1 MDINLL
7 NHFTIADLILFIFLL
22 SALFQFFYW
31 GFFYSRLAFY
41 KEKRKNAKHCPV
53 SVIICAK
60 DEGENLKKYLPS
72 VLTQNYSDYEVIVVN
87 DCSEDNTAEIL
98 EEFEKK
104 YPRLRTTAIKKDA
117 KFTHGKKLALTI
129 GIKAAK
135 NEWLLMTDADCEP
148 ESPEWISSMQ
158 KNFTSDTSVV
168 LGYGGYFQGKG
179 LLNNYIRN
187 DALSVAIQYLSFTM
201 RGLPY
206 MGVGRN
212 LAYRRSVFFDNKGF
226 SSHAKLA
233 SGDDDLFVNQVA
245 NKNNTKI
252 EISRESFTHTEAKK
266 SFPEWAKQK
275 RRHLTTGKYYNSK
288 TKWLL
293 GGELFSRVFFY
304 IGFLILIINLSYPV
318 LVASVF
324 VLRAVLIG
332 IVIKLS
338 MNHLNEKYLFLTS
351 QAYDFVSPLVNFF
364 FFIANKFSPRKPSW
378 K

>member
-1 MDINLL
+1 MD
-7 NHFTIADLILFIFLL
+7 TILSGHLKIIDIILYLFVL
-22 SALFQFFYW
+22 SALLQFFYW
-31 GFFYSRLAFY
+31 GYLYSRLGYY
-41 KEKRKNAKHCPV
+41 KEKRKKAKHCPV
-53 SVIICAK
+53 SVVICAK

-72 VLTQNYSDYEVIVVN
+72 ILTQNYSEYEVIVVN

-104 YPRLRTTAIKKDA
+104 YPRLRTTTIKKDA

-135 NEWLLMTDADCEP
+135 NEWLLMTDADCVP
-148 ESPEWISSMQ
+148 ETPDWITSMQ

-168 LGYGGYFQGKG
+168 LGYGGYFQRRS

-187 DALSVAIQYLSFTM
+187 DALSVAIQYLSFAM
-201 RGLPY
+201 AGVPY

-212 LAYRRSVFFDNKGF
+212 LAYRRSVFFENKGF
-226 SSHAKLA
+226 SSHVKLA
-233 SGDDDLFVNQVA
+233 SGDDDLFVNQIA

-252 EISRESFTHTEAKK
+252 EIRHESHTRTEAKK
-266 SFPEWAKQK
+266 TFAEWAKQK
-275 RRHLTTGKYYNSK
+275 RRHLTTGSHYNLK
-288 TKWLL
+288 IKWLL
-293 GGELFSRVFFY
+293 GGEILSRVFFY
-304 IGFLILIINLSYPV
+304 ISFLFLIIGLNFPV

-324 VLRAVLIG
+324 ILRAVLMG

-351 QAYDFVSPLVNFF
+351 QAYDFVSPMVNFF

>member
-1 MDINLL
+1 MDIILF
-7 NHFTIADLILFIFLL
+7 NHFTIADLFLFVFLL
-22 SALFQFFYW
+22 TALFQFFYW

-41 KEKRKNAKHCPV
+41 KEKRKNAKLCPV
-53 SVIICAK
+53 SVVICAK

-72 VLTQNYSDYEVIVVN
+72 VLTQSYPDYEVIVVN
-87 DCSEDNTAEIL
+87 DCSEDNTAEVL

-135 NEWLLMTDADCEP
+135 NEWLLMTDADCKP
-148 ESPEWISSMQ
+148 ESREWISSMQ
-158 KNFTSDTSVV
+158 KNFTNDTSVV
-168 LGYGGYFQGKG
+168 LGYGGYFSGKG
-179 LLNNYIRN
+179 FLNNYIRN
-187 DALSVAIQYLSFTM
+187 DALMVAIQYLSFAMT
-201 RGLPY
+201 GLPY

-226 SSHAKLA
+226 SSHAKLV
-233 SGDDDLFVNQVA
+233 SGDDDLFVNQIA

-252 EISRESFTHTEAKK
+252 EISPESHTRTEAKRPF
-266 SFPEWAKQK
+266 SEWAKQK
-275 RRHLTTGKYYNSK
+275 RRHLTTGSHYNLR

-293 GGELFSRVFFY
+293 GGELISRVFFY
-304 IGFLILIINLSYPV
+304 ISFLILIISLKYSV
-318 LVASVF
+318 LVGSIFILRV
-324 VLRAVLIG
+324 VLMG
-332 IVIKLS
+332 IVVKLS

-351 QAYDFVSPLVNFF
+351 QAYDFVSPIVNFF
-364 FFIANKFSPRKPSW
+364 FFIANKLSPRKPSW

>member
-1 MDINLL
+1 MDTTLF
-7 NHFTIADLILFIFLL
+7 NHFTITDLFL
-22 SALFQFFYW
+22 SALMLSALLQFFYW
-31 GFFYSRLAFY
+31 GFFYSRIAFY
-41 KEKRKNAKHCPV
+41 KEKRKNAKPCPV
-53 SVIICAK
+53 SVVICAK

-104 YPRLRTTAIKKDA
+104 YPRLRTTTIKKDA

-135 NEWLLMTDADCEP
+135 NEWLLMTDADCKP
-148 ESPEWISSMQ
+148 ESQEWISSIQ
-158 KNFTSDTSVV
+158 KNFTNDTSVV
-168 LGYGGYFQGKG
+168 LGYGGYFSGKG
-179 LLNNYIRN
+179 FLNNYIRN
-187 DALSVAIQYLSFTM
+187 DALLVAIQYLSFAMT
-201 RGLPY
+201 GLPY

-233 SGDDDLFVNQVA
+233 SGDDDLFVNQIA
-245 NKNNTKI
+245 NKNNTKV
-252 EISRESFTHTEAKK
+252 EISPESHTRTEAKK
-266 SFPEWAKQK
+266 TFSEWAKQK
-275 RRHLTTGKYYNSK
+275 RRHLTTGSHYNLR

-293 GGELFSRVFFY
+293 GGELISRVFFY
-304 IGFLILIINLSYPV
+304 ISFLVLIISLKYPV
-318 LVASVF
+318 LVGSVF
-324 VLRAVLIG
+324 VLRAVLMG

-351 QAYDFVSPLVNFF
+351 QAYDFVSLIVNFF
-364 FFIANKFSPRKPSW
+364 FFIANKLSPRKPSW